1 MTMKYF
7 IRMHNL
13 ESGRS
18 GWYPGSYDD
27 AETALAVAAGL
38 NLSAEFNGTDN
49 YFEAIEGGE
58 PSLPDFLT
66 NRQSQR

>member
-1 MTMKYF
+1 MKYF
-7 IRMHNL
+7 IRKYNL
-13 ESGRS
+13 ESGLS
-18 GWYPGSYDD
+18 GWYPGSYND
-27 AETALAVAAGL
+27 AETALAVAEGL

-58 PSLPDFLT
+58 PTLPDFSA